1 MQRGP
6 EPAEQTVAVLRV
18 HRRVPSRVLRDRRQL
33 RRERALTAHVAR
45 RAQPAEVAQEELLKV
60 VVLLTARVG
69 ASVAK
74 LVIESC
80 AELRR
85 EAGRRGG
92 LLVVRVR
99 ARGVLRGRRVG
110 GNREPSPS
118 PGRRAEKRER
128 DGAGS
133 GAQR

>member
-74 LVIESC
+74 LVVESC

-92 LLVVRVR
+92 VVVVRVG

-110 GNREPSPS
+110 GNCETSPS

-128 DGAGS
+128 DGACS